1 MEEIAARAGVSKQTV
16 YKHFT
21 DKQHL
26 FADIVLSTT
35 DDMGALIGIIAER
48 LPATN
53 DLSEDLE
60 HLAETFLLALMQP
73 RVLRLR
79 RLVISSADRFPE
91 ISSAWY
97 QKGFERVLA
106 ALASSFQA
114 LADRRLLAVDDA
126 TVAAEHFVGMLFWIP
141 VNKAM
146 FTGDDDYA
154 ATHDLV
160 PTARGRLRRSWPPTA
175 CARGSQ
181 AIGDQE
187 PVRPPHDPG
196 PARALVRP
204 EVARVRRRSREAT
217 TLGRVARNAGGK

>member
-1 MEEIAARAGVSKQTV
+1 MDPPERTERSLDRRHREIREAAIGAFLDSGYDGTTMEEIAVRAGVSKQTV

-35 DDMGALIGIIAER
+35 DDMSALIGIVAEK
-48 LPATN
+48 LPATT
-53 DLSEDLE
+53 DLARDLAF
-60 HLAETFLLALMQP
+60 LAETFLVALMQP

-79 RLVISSADRFPE
+79 RLVITSADRFPE

-97 QKGFERVLA
+97 EKGFERVLA
-106 ALASSFQA
+106 ALASSFRA
-114 LADRRLLAVDDA
+114 LANRELLAVDDA
-126 TVAAEHFVGMLFWIP
+126 NAAAEHFVGMLFWIP

-160 PTARGRLRRSWPPTA
+160 S
-175 CARGSQ
+175 
-181 AIGDQE
+181 
-187 PVRPPHDPG
+187 
-196 PARALVRP
+196 
-204 EVARVRRRSREAT
+204 VARMAAAAFMNAYA
-217 TLGRVARNAGGK
+217 AR

>member
-1 MEEIAARAGVSKQTV
+1 VTPITPSEQPERSSDRRHREIREAAIGIFLARGYEGATMEEIAVRSGVSKQTV

-35 DDMGALIGIIAER
+35 DDMSSLVGLIAER
-48 LPATN
+48 LPETS
-53 DLSEDLE
+53 DLSNDLE
-60 HLAETFLLALMQP
+60 HLAESFLVALMQP

-91 ISSAWY
+91 ISTVWY
-97 QKGFERVLA
+97 ERGFEQALA
-106 ALASSFQA
+106 ALAGSFRA
-114 LADRRLLAVDDA
+114 LADRHLLVVEDA
-126 TVAAEHFVGMLFWIP
+126 TAAAEHFVGMLFWIP

-160 PTARGRLRRSWPPTA
+160 AVARSA
-175 CARGSQ
+175 
-181 AIGDQE
+181 
-187 PVRPPHDPG
+187 
-196 PARALVRP
+196 ARAFMN
-204 EVARVRRRSREAT
+204 AYG
-217 TLGRVARNAGGK
+217 GR

>member
-1 MEEIAARAGVSKQTV
+1 MNTPEPIERSSDRRHREIREAAIDAFLASGYEGTTMGEIAARAGVSKQTV

-21 DKQHL
+21 DKQRL

-35 DDMGALIGIIAER
+35 DDMSALIGIIAEK
-48 LPATN
+48 LSATT
-53 DLSEDLE
+53 DLSGDLDY
-60 HLAETFLLALMQP
+60 LAETFLVALMQP

-97 QKGFERVLA
+97 EKGFERVLA
-106 ALASSFQA
+106 ALASSFRA
-114 LADRRLLAVDDA
+114 LADRHLLAVDDE
-126 TVAAEHFVGMLFWIP
+126 TAAAQHFVGMLFWIP

-160 PTARGRLRRSWPPTA
+160 P
-175 CARGSQ
+175 
-181 AIGDQE
+181 
-187 PVRPPHDPG
+187 V
-196 PARALVRP
+196 ARA
-204 EVARVRRRSREAT
+204 AAAAFMKAYGFREH
-217 TLGRVARNAGGK
+217 

>member
-1 MEEIAARAGVSKQTV
+1 MSTPEPSERNSDRRHREIREAAIDTFLANGYDGTTMEEIAATAGVSKQTV

-35 DDMGALIGIIAER
+35 DDMSGLIEVIAEQ
-48 LPATN
+48 LPATT
-53 DLSEDLE
+53 DVSGDLE

-91 ISSAWY
+91 ISTAWY
-97 QKGFERVLA
+97 ERGFERVLA
-106 ALASSFQA
+106 ALAASFGA
-114 LADRRLLAVDDA
+114 LADRHLLDLDDA
-126 TVAAEHFVGMLFWIP
+126 MAAAEHFVGMLFWIP

-154 ATHDLV
+154 STHDLI
-160 PTARGRLRRSWPPTA
+160 PMARKASA
-175 CARGSQ
+175 AFVD
-181 AIGDQE
+181 AY
-187 PVRPPHDPG
+187 G
-196 PARALVRP
+196 PR
-204 EVARVRRRSREAT
+204 
-217 TLGRVARNAGGK
+217 